1 MLKRL
6 AVAFVA
12 VAIGLTPLTAAMA
25 DEHEEPTTA
34 SALDEIVAA
43 AVADYLEGL
52 DLSPEVAAE
61 VGQALGD
68 LVQTLADAAAAEA
81 AAAEEGEEEVVPI
94 GGEDDEEGGIVVIV
108 EEEEEEEEADDET
121 HGEMVSMVARC
132 APSGKLLKGTGVN
145 HGTFVSAVA
154 GGNPVVVPA
163 VVDGEVDLE
172 AGEEFTVESVE
183 DAEVLCA
190 ALEAFAADLEA
201 AQAAADAEESAAAS
215 TEPADGG
222 DDADATTAEAK
233 GNKGKGNQSAGGKK
247 DR

>member
-25 DEHEEPTTA
+25 EEAEEPA
-34 SALDEIVAA
+34 AAPALDEIVAA

-61 VGQALGD
+61 VGQTLGD

-81 AAAEEGEEEVVPI
+81 AAAEQEAEVVPI
-94 GGEDDEEGGIVVIV
+94 GDEEGEEEGEVVVIIDD
-108 EEEEEEEEADDET
+108 EEEADDET
-121 HGEMVSMVARC
+121 HGEMVSMVAQC

-154 GGNPVVVPA
+154 GGTPVVVPA
-163 VVDGEVDLE
+163 VVEGEVDLE
-172 AGEEFTVESVE
+172 GGEEFTVESVE
-183 DAEVLCA
+183 DAEALCA
-190 ALEAFAADLEA
+190 ALEVFAADLEA
-201 AQAAADAEESAAAS
+201 AQAAAEAEESAAAS
-215 TEPADGG
+215 TEEVEEVEDDGDGG
-222 DDADATTAEAK
+222 ASTAEAK
-233 GNKGKGNQSAGGKK
+233 GNKGKGGKK